1 MVLKFMKYLLK
12 IAAFFAIAV
21 FFSCEGKEW
30 FVNCPDC
37 TSEEP
42 EFALVK
48 IKLKDIHSLVSV
60 KVYEGDLEDDILY
73 SSFDIQGSDYTAKT
87 SFNKNYTFTAT
98 YSIDGITYVA
108 VSSATPR
115 VRYEENQCENPCYF
129 IYDNIVDLRLKYTA
143 AGK

>member
-1 MVLKFMKYLLK
+1 MKYFLK
-12 IAAFFAIAV
+12 IAAFFAITIC
-21 FFSCEGKEW
+21 FSCEGKEW

-37 TSEEP
+37 TAVEP

-48 IKLKDIHSLVSV
+48 VKLKDIQSLVSI

-73 SSFDIQGSDYTAKT
+73 SSFDTQGSDYTTKT
-87 SFNKNYTFTAT
+87 SLNKKYTFTAT
-98 YSIDGITYVA
+98 YNIGGNTYIA
-108 VSSATPR
+108 VSSAIPR
-115 VRYEENQCENPCYF
+115 IRYEENQCENPCYF